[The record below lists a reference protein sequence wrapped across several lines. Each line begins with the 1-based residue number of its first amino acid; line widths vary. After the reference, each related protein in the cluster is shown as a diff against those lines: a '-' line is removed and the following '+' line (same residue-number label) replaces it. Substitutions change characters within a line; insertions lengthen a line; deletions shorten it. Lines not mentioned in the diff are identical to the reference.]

1 MNDATPANP
10 NPHGKP
16 IALPMVL
23 IIVGSMVLAML
34 IVSAVI
40 RWMPTPASTF
50 AGEVDF
56 LYYFIYWVSV
66 FFTLL
71 IAGLLVFF
79 LLYYRQTDKARLG
92 PGKVTHST
100 VLELTWTIIPV
111 FIVLAIFAVGFKG
124 YMNMAVAPTGSYEI
138 LVTAN
143 QWGWAFQY
151 PNGYTDNN
159 LHIPADRDVKLTLQS
174 KDVIHSLYIPQF
186 RAKKDVVPGRYNSMW
201 FHSKWEDRFLKDHEA
216 TLEYGDGTTEQVLA
230 FDLYCTEYCGQ
241 SHSQMNRKVYLH
253 KTQTDFDAWMKDA
266 AFIPG
271 RFAEPRAWGE
281 VVWKNQC
288 SSCHSIDG
296 SSGTGPTWKD
306 LFGSQREL
314 TDGSTV
320 TADEAYIMESI
331 YDPQAKIRK
340 GYESQNMASFQ
351 GQLKDLDVF
360 AVTQFIKSVSKDQQ
374 ADDQWGKYSQREGE
388 ADTAAGDQPEQT
400 PAE

>member
-201 FHSKWEDRFLKDHEA
+201 FQQVGGPVPQGPR
-216 TLEYGDGTTEQVLA
+216 GDA
-230 FDLYCTEYCGQ
+230 
-241 SHSQMNRKVYLH
+241 
-253 KTQTDFDAWMKDA
+253 
-266 AFIPG
+266 
-271 RFAEPRAWGE
+271 
-281 VVWKNQC
+281 
-288 SSCHSIDG
+288 
-296 SSGTGPTWKD
+296 
-306 LFGSQREL
+306 
-314 TDGSTV
+314 
-320 TADEAYIMESI
+320 
-331 YDPQAKIRK
+331 
-340 GYESQNMASFQ
+340 
-351 GQLKDLDVF
+351 
-360 AVTQFIKSVSKDQQ
+360 
-374 ADDQWGKYSQREGE
+374 
-388 ADTAAGDQPEQT
+388 
-400 PAE
+400 